1 MTELL
6 ETAFKE
12 ASRLPDVEQNIFA
25 RQMLEELVSERKWTQ
40 LFAKSENV
48 LDRLADE
55 ALAEFE
61 RGVTLTKHCQEALHK
76 AEQKVQILMQDQT
89 LIAFETPHEWR
100 LFGLF

>member
-25 RQMLEELVSERKWTQ
+25 RQMLEELVSERKWTK
-40 LFAKSENV
+40 LVAKSENV

-61 RGVTLTKHCQEALHK
+61 QGNTLPLK
-76 AEQKVQILMQDQT
+76 I
-89 LIAFETPHEWR
+89 
-100 LFGLF
+100 